1 MWFRHIKHFSTWSLF
16 LVQTDH
22 LEYLGLE
29 GLSLS
34 YRQIGGDRETWKQG
48 EENDICIVVFN
59 DST

>member
-1 MWFRHIKHFSTWSLF
+1 MWSLF

-34 YRQIGGDRETWKQG
+34 YWQIGGDRETWKQG
-48 EENDICIVVFN
+48 EENDICFVVFN